1 MHFANSTFNPS
12 YLLTLYRQT
21 NLSPSNYQLATITST
36 PATAASPS
44 SPAAELGT
52 LSSKMPPSEVPLPEA
67 AVDTPSSSQFLESH
81 APHISITLN
90 NVNDVRELDASGSQ
104 QRANSDNESDEDLEE
119 GKTAEDAKGDKEEH
133 TETVVLDDHMIE
145 EHLNVS
151 KDTTHEDFRVTQTPS
166 EDGLSTDVRKIDDVG
181 ATKTAEAYKPDGE
194 ERIYTTGEATDS
206 DVDVSEEGKRED
218 SDDVQDDLVKKEG
231 DAAVGIGGEES
242 FGDDEDTA
250 TEMQE
255 ANDTSAQPRSV
266 PPHMRPSFKGP
277 VTQNLGAQQLGV
289 STCDLK
295 GSDHA
300 DLLQRDWPTP
310 VPRAPRVFCPPGGY
324 QPSRPPV
331 DLDELQRMRAQLMK
345 ARNDLE
351 VERKVNAEMR
361 RTVGAEKQASISAAM
376 SDMLTELLQ
385 KQADALAAKAKIQ
398 EKDRELQHRERKI
411 AQLEA
416 YLADGQKQLKF
427 QLEEQ
432 GIRMMSAVE
441 EANLRRDVELK
452 LRHQFFDI
460 EGKIGIQVER
470 LRHQEAAQK
479 IREQEYKASI
489 RDALETEIREQLVQD
504 VRAKAVVSK
513 ATEVV
518 YERGL
523 PDGKQVVG
531 VKAPEETLKREFLKG
546 YAACYRSLTALYN
559 LRNGHVTADSPE
571 LAFLFDPT
579 HSENPHNMGLS
590 IGRVQDM
597 AEKAEKGMDGVVTSS
612 KPVEGVAARA
622 AVIASELQAIPD
634 AVTLRGQNQ
643 AQFSEAGS
651 SRPVHIAHRS
661 EQARSTPVQRSQ
673 QEEPSCR

>member
-1 MHFANSTFNPS
+1 M
-12 YLLTLYRQT
+12 
-21 NLSPSNYQLATITST
+21 TST

-52 LSSKMPPSEVPLPEA
+52 LSSKMPPSEVPLPEN

-104 QRANSDNESDEDLEE
+104 QRANSDNESDDDLEE
-119 GKTAEDAKGDKEEH
+119 GEIAEDAKGDKEEH
-133 TETVVLDDHMIE
+133 TETMVLDDHMIE

-181 ATKTAEAYKPDGE
+181 ATKTAKAYKPDGE
-194 ERIYTTGEATDS
+194 ERVYTTREATDS

-218 SDDVQDDLVKKEG
+218 SDGVQDDLVKKEG

-250 TEMQE
+250 TETQE
-255 ANDTSAQPRSV
+255 ANDALAQPRSV

-277 VTQNLGAQQLGV
+277 VTQNLGAQQLG
-289 STCDLK
+289 
-295 GSDHA
+295 
-300 DLLQRDWPTP
+300 RDWPTP
-310 VPRAPRVFCPPGGY
+310 VPRAPRVFCPPSGY

-398 EKDRELQHRERKI
+398 EKDRELQHREQKI

-441 EANLRRDVELK
+441 EAHLCRDVELK

-489 RDALETEIREQLVQD
+489 RDALETEIREQLVQG

-597 AEKAEKGMDGVVTSS
+597 AEKAEKGMDGVITSS

-622 AVIASELQAIPD
+622 AVIVKEPQAIPD
-634 AVTLRGQNQ
+634 AVTLHGQNQ

-673 QEEPSCR
+673 QEGPSCR